1 MRALNN
7 DRTFNKQR
15 PEWLQSNNW
24 SLTALPLGLN
34 FFLVNGEIADMFPNS
49 YIKVPY
55 IFTMIVFMAEFTL
68 EFINDN
74 KLLFKRYQVL

>member
-1 MRALNN
+1 
-7 DRTFNKQR
+7 
-15 PEWLQSNNW
+15 
-24 SLTALPLGLN
+24 
-34 FFLVNGEIADMFPNS
+34 MFPNS